1 MKLTIIF
8 IFSLLSTLIFGQN
21 PSITQDISA
30 IIFLDSFVVTA
41 SKKGFEVADFIEI
54 VQQDE
59 SFFRAF
65 HNLRFT
71 PHIASNEVE
80 IFNKKEKIKAANY
93 HRIQQFIVGNCR
105 MMDYLSEEIKG
116 KYFKNKQKRKHR
128 YYTAKM
134 HEQIFL
140 TKGKICGEPAQ
151 PSILTANVSGIQKH
165 INELKKLIFQP
176 GKEVDVPFIGGKT
189 AIFKEDMLKYYD
201 FYISSKRYEDKKE
214 CFVFRA
220 VAKPEYRAGKTIIKY
235 LETYF
240 DKTDFQVLA
249 RNYHLK
255 YSGLFD
261 FDVKMKVELTQQGD
275 QYLPALVE
283 YNGNWKIP
291 TQRREMVKFSI
302 DFDY

>member
-1 MKLTIIF
+1 M
-8 IFSLLSTLIFGQN
+8 
-21 PSITQDISA
+21 
-30 IIFLDSFVVTA
+30 VTA
-41 SKKGFEVADFIEI
+41 SRKGFEVADFIDI

-65 HNLRFT
+65 HNLRFA
-71 PHIASNEVE
+71 PHIAKNNVE
-80 IFNKKEKIKAANY
+80 IFNKKQKVKAANY
-93 HRIQQFIVGNCR
+93 HQTQQLMEDNCR
-105 MMDYLSEEIKG
+105 TMNYLSEVIKG
-116 KYFKNKQKRKHR
+116 KYLKKKKKRKHR
-128 YYTAKM
+128 YYTARM
-134 HEQIFL
+134 HEQIFH
-140 TKGKICGEPAQ
+140 TKGKICGEPAN
-151 PSILTANVSGIQKH
+151 PSITSANLSGIQKH

-176 GKEVDVPFIGGKT
+176 GKEVDIPFIGGKT

-201 FYISSKRYEDKKE
+201 FYISSKSYKNEKD

-220 VAKPEYRAGKTIIKY
+220 VTKPAYRSGKTIIKY

-261 FDVKMKVELTQQGD
+261 LDVKIKVELTQLD
-275 QYLPALVE
+275 DKYLPTLVE

-291 TQRREMVKFSI
+291 TQRREIVKFSI